1 MVSINR
7 YILLYHTMLYLMD
20 EKEREARGRRKGSNL
35 VFAILGRDRK
45 RFEKMLLITFFEDR
59 SKVLQRH
66 LKLRSFEKPCF
77 VQGLEMCKL
86 QQEISGTRN
95 DACSAKAALA
105 QI

>member
-1 MVSINR
+1 MVSIICIF
-7 YILLYHTMLYLMD
+7 YFPYCSVPYCYYQLLQYFLY
-20 EKEREARGRRKGSNL
+20 L

-77 VQGLEMCKL
+77 GKGLEMCKL

-95 DACSAKAALA
+95 DACSANAVLA